1 MKNILTMKHLGLL
14 LLIITLSSCNVMK
27 APEFTG
33 ISNIDLKKNAQGK
46 TVLVAYAKYHN
57 PNLLGGKFK
66 IKDIKVFVNNEFFAN
81 LNSET
86 YKVPSKKDFEVPLEV
101 NFDASFFKKKG
112 NLLDA
117 LSNALQN
124 KLKVQYKGKIYYVSH
139 KLNIPYAIDYS
150 QDVKIF
156 K

>member
-1 MKNILTMKHLGLL
+1 MKYFGLL

-33 ISNIDLKKNAQGK
+33 ISNIDLKKNKQGK

-66 IKDIKVFVNNEFFAN
+66 IKDVKVFVNDKFFAN

-86 YKVPSKKDFEVPLEV
+86 YKVPSVKDFEIPLEV
-101 NFDASFFKKKG
+101 DFDASFFKKKG
-112 NLLDA
+112 NFINA
-117 LSNALQN
+117 ISNALQN
-124 KLKVQYKGKIYYVSH
+124 KLSVHYQGKIYYVSH
-139 KLNIPYAIDYS
+139 KLNIPYKIDYT

>member
-1 MKNILTMKHLGLL
+1 MKKLAILFLL
-14 LLIITLSSCNVMK
+14 LALNACNVMK
-27 APEFTG
+27 APEFKG
-33 ISNIDLKKNAQGK
+33 ISNIDIKKNAQGK
-46 TVLVAYAKYHN
+46 TVLVAYAKYNN

-66 IKDIKVFVNNEFFAN
+66 IKDIKVFVNDKYFAN
-81 LNSET
+81 LNSES
-86 YKVPSKKDFEVPLEV
+86 YKVPGKKDFEVPLEV

-117 LSNALQN
+117 ISNALKN

-139 KLNIPYAIDYS
+139 KLNIPYAIDYT

-156 K
+156 E

>member
-1 MKNILTMKHLGLL
+1 MKKLAILL
-14 LLIITLSSCNVMK
+14 LLLVLNACNMMK
-27 APEFTG
+27 APEFIG
-33 ISNIDLKKNAQGK
+33 ISNIDIQKNVQEK
-46 TVLVAYAKYHN
+46 TVLIAYAKFNN

-66 IKDIKVFVNNEFFAN
+66 IKDIKVFVNDKYFAN
-81 LNSET
+81 LNSDV
-86 YKVPSKKDFEVPLEV
+86 YKVPVKKDFEIPLEV

-117 LSNALQN
+117 ISNALSN

-139 KLNIPYAIDYS
+139 KLNIPYNIDFT

-156 K
+156 E